1 MNFYRALIFS
11 SAILLATVAAA
22 QEPATTAAPEATAT
36 ASAAPSS
43 NPAVTQTDSRQT
55 RDELRQLLERH
66 PREVG
71 IVLKLDPTLF
81 RNEQWMAT
89 YPELKAF
96 VANHPDVP
104 QNADYYLESVWVP
117 DQLTPETPQ
126 SRMTRDTLQGIFVF
140 AIMILIFGSLIWL
153 IRTLLDHR
161 RWSRAARV
169 QAEIHNKLLDRF
181 TSHDDL
187 LRYVENSAGK
197 EFITA
202 ASSPVMN
209 EPSPIGR
216 PMSRILWS
224 LQAGIV
230 LVVLG
235 IGLQI
240 IAMRAHPEA
249 SGSFFSFGILLIC
262 AGIGFALSGGVAWA
276 VARKLNV
283 IPPPPDETG
292 TENPRTLNA
301 S

>member
-22 QEPATTAAPEATAT
+22 QEPATTTAPEAATTTA
-36 ASAAPSS
+36 AAGSTSDVP
-43 NPAVTQTDSRQT
+43 QLDSRHT
-55 RDELRQLLERH
+55 REELKQLLDRH

-71 IVLKLDPTLF
+71 VVLKLDPTLF

-89 YPELKAF
+89 YPELQAF

-104 QNADYYLESVWVP
+104 QNASYYLESVWIP
-117 DQLTPETPQ
+117 DQGAPETAQ

-140 AIMILIFGSLIWL
+140 AIMILVFGSLIWL

-216 PMSRILWS
+216 PMSRILWA

-230 LVVLG
+230 LFVLG

-249 SGSFFSFGILLIC
+249 AGSFFSFGILLIC

-276 VARKLNV
+276 VARKLNI

-292 TENPRTLNA
+292 TGNPRTLNA